1 MRRPPWWRLTPLAA
15 VLALAGLIVPDSAV
29 HPTTISLTKVE
40 SAESVDFSD
49 DVVWLLVL
57 GSDARPGQ
65 DVESGNTDAIQL
77 VGLDL
82 PSHRAAG
89 IGIPRDSW
97 VELPEGLDR
106 INAALREGGPDL
118 VSTVV
123 ADLVG
128 ITPHYVLVAGF
139 DGFRDMVDSVGG
151 ITVRADEPVDD
162 DRLDLHVRRGPNDL
176 DGTEALNYART
187 RIPFAGGD
195 FTRSANHQH
204 IMMSILRRL
213 LAREDDEGVMESGA
227 LAALQGLGT
236 DLSPPE
242 LYRLA
247 LAITQVRPDRVT
259 TCVLTGEDYVTVG
272 GADVILVHEE
282 AARRLGRD
290 VREDARFDR
299 GC

>member
-1 MRRPPWWRLTPLAA
+1 MKRRHWRHLAPLAA
-15 VLALAGLIVPDSAV
+15 VLALACLIVPDSAV

-49 DVVWLLVL
+49 ELVWILVL

-89 IGIPRDSW
+89 IGIPRDAW
-97 VELPEGLDR
+97 VQLPGGFDR

-118 VSTVV
+118 VSAEV

-139 DGFRDMVDSVGG
+139 DGFRDMVDSIGG
-151 ITVRADEPVDD
+151 VTVRADEPVDD
-162 DRLDLHVRRGPNDL
+162 DRLDLHLRRGANEL
-176 DGTEALNYART
+176 DGTETLNYART
-187 RIPFAGGD
+187 RTPFAGGD
-195 FTRSANHQH
+195 FTRSANQQD
-204 IMMSILRRL
+204 IMMGILRRL

-227 LAALQGLGT
+227 LAALQGLST
-236 DLSPPE
+236 DLAPTE

-259 TCVLTGEDYVTVG
+259 TCVLTGEDYVTSG
-272 GADVILVHEE
+272 GANVILVHEE

-290 VREDARFDR
+290 VRDDAHLDR